1 MSVPLPTDIRGG
13 VSHVGQRSTVTSHGV
28 ENPDFTWQVEHGR
41 PPHLSPAASQGTHKD
56 NNLNLLAF
64 SIDANVYDR
73 LGLVLLF
80 SVYTFVVAFT
90 YVHEHM

>member
-1 MSVPLPTDIRGG
+1 MFALWCKYGVNRLPICLCFCFCLFLSFISPPL
-13 VSHVGQRSTVTSHGV
+13 
-28 ENPDFTWQVEHGR
+28 
-41 PPHLSPAASQGTHKD
+41 LSPPPTSPPLLPQGTHKD